1 MVTCLQST
9 ICQNSYSIFSKPT
22 VRQEVFENTKK
33 SVRLDALLYT
43 ELFRLLL
50 RFHLGKAVAA
60 INRTVFTGFERN
72 FRFSAA
78 GSAGRYVHLTLAAG
92 RVFARITARFTSLGL
107 IFKAAACIK
116 LLLTGRENEFLAA
129 FFADQGLVLVH
140 SCSPLVWVKK

>member
-1 MVTCLQST
+1 RTFQRTKINNLKIIIAKNRHCVKSRYVCAKRFVQINLNPLKIFFLMVTSLQST

-43 ELFRLLL
+43 ELLCLLL

-78 GSAGRYVHLTLAAG
+78 GSAGRYVHL
-92 RVFARITARFTSLGL
+92 
-107 IFKAAACIK
+107 
-116 LLLTGRENEFLAA
+116 
-129 FFADQGLVLVH
+129 
-140 SCSPLVWVKK
+140 